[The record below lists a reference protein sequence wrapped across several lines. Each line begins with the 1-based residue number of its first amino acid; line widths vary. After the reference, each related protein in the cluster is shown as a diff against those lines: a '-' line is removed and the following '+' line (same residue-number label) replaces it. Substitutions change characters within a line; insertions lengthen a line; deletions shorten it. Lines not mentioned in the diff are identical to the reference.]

1 MMTLQP
7 IDSLPLHEMKMTVPP
22 LLPTGITAE
31 PPLFSSGDLLH
42 LLAAAFT
49 SGVMLYGHSHL
60 LPRYRR
66 SAAKRLHGVFGQ
78 SDDLR
83 DFLVSLALPTKIF
96 YLLLLLFCH
105 GVLPSLQLKG
115 QKPRFSA
122 DVFIKSPLQES
133 HGKGETSWGL
143 LKKKIS
149 PAGFP
154 TGHCSFIRASA
165 FPVSPSWLP
174 AASSVRE
181 APFSLRV
188 LRWRCPRSTSRRRSQ
203 PSAGRSRYR

>member
-1 MMTLQP
+1 MTRQP

-49 SGVMLYGHSHL
+49 SGVMLYGHSCL

-78 SDDLR
+78 SDELR

-96 YLLLLLFCH
+96 YFCFLIVCH
-105 GVLPSLQLKG
+105 RFAPSLQQKG
-115 QKPRFSA
+115 QKYRFLADFPTTIKITSIKEPRQRQYFMG
-122 DVFIKSPLQES
+122 F
-133 HGKGETSWGL
+133 G
-143 LKKKIS
+143 KKITRGGKS
-149 PAGFP
+149 IHGQSVIRI
-154 TGHCSFIRASA
+154 HLSLRLCIISCSFCGTGSPIRAA
-165 FPVSPSWLP
+165 FSMIEIPSF
-174 AASSVRE
+174 E
-181 APFSLRV
+181 M
-188 LRWRCPRSTSRRRSQ
+188 
-203 PSAGRSRYR
+203 